1 MALESPMEVCHKG
14 GPQGN
19 EISFGENVVE
29 ILVNE
34 YVVDCEGL
42 RCYTLLDYFVS
53 RYPPRNCY

>member
-42 RCYTLLDYFVS
+42 RCYTLLDT
-53 RYPPRNCY
+53 P